1 MSRAAFFTRSLP
13 EPAVSCDHPRA
24 SRGRTHPPTAAAAA
38 QRRRS
43 ALVAI
48 APEKHRVEKIIA
60 GVQSFCRNTY
70 PKNHAFFEQ
79 LAEKQQKP
87 IALFITCSDS
97 RVHPNLITQTEPGD
111 LFLIRNAGNIVP
123 PHGAPT
129 GGETATV
136 EYAVEVLGIRNII
149 ICGHSQCGAMKAL
162 ISGDSLDH
170 LPAVRAWCAH
180 AEATRRI
187 VRQKYSHLSGN
198 DLAVATIEENV
209 LVQMNNLS
217 THPCIAARLA
227 ADDLHIYGWY
237 YDIGRGQVLQYK
249 PGQGRFVEIGDEM
262 HEAHPRRNVPPPGQR
277 LALQGEIR

>member
-1 MSRAAFFTRSLP
+1 M
-13 EPAVSCDHPRA
+13 
-24 SRGRTHPPTAAAAA
+24 
-38 QRRRS
+38 
-43 ALVAI
+43 
-48 APEKHRVEKIIA
+48 EKIIA
-60 GVQSFCRNTY
+60 GVQRFRQSEY
-70 PKNHAFFEQ
+70 PPNRSFFEQ
-79 LAEKQQKP
+79 LAAKQQKP

-136 EYAVEVLGIRNII
+136 EYAIEVLGIRNVI

-162 ISGDSLDH
+162 ISSDSLDH

-187 VRQKYSHLSGN
+187 VRQKYRDLVGD
-198 DLAVATIEENV
+198 DLAVAATEENV

-217 THPCIAARLA
+217 THPCVAARLA
-227 ADDLHIYGWY
+227 SNELHIHGWY
-237 YDIGRGQVLQYK
+237 YEIGRGQILQYE
-249 PGQGRFVEIGDEM
+249 PMQGRFVEIG
-262 HEAHPRRNVPPPGQR
+262 EAARQSHPPRNVPPPGQR
-277 LALQGEIR
+277 LALHGGIR